1 MTTTADSSASTTA
14 DAAPE
19 AEPASAP
26 ESPCGVTLAEV
37 QALLPPTSGVS
48 ENTTPDPGR
57 CNFTWDDGGPRG
69 IDGATGPGTSDAELH
84 DLCLLM
90 LD

>member
-1 MTTTADSSASTTA
+1 
-14 DAAPE
+14 
-19 AEPASAP
+19 
-26 ESPCGVTLAEV
+26 V